1 MDGSQRQGDNAPML
15 YPLKFRPVF
24 KRYLWGGRRLGTM
37 LGKPIGEGDDYA
49 ESWEIADHEQGQSVV
64 ANGPLEGRTLHE
76 VVEKHGAELLG
87 KHAPLARFPLIFKY
101 LDARQRLSVQV
112 HPTDEAAAKLDPP
125 DLGKTEAWVILDA
138 PNGSLV
144 YAGLTYGMTRQS
156 LAQEVAAGR
165 TENCLRSFEPQ
176 VGDCIFIPA
185 GTVHALGAGLLIAE
199 IQQASDTTYRLY
211 DWDRTGPDGKPRELH
226 VEQALDAIDY
236 STRAIHPQRPRLVS
250 EQPHVERL
258 VECDKFI
265 LDRWRLEKMHSLG
278 GDERFHIVS
287 VLEGEVLLS
296 RSGEAVQSHV
306 AGSSTSDEVSLLS
319 LIRGQTVLLPA
330 SIGAVTV
337 APRGQG
343 ALLDMYLP

>member
-1 MDGSQRQGDNAPML
+1 ML
-15 YPLKFRPVF
+15 YPLKFRPLF
-24 KRYLWGGRRLGTM
+24 KRYLWGGRRLGTV
-37 LGKPIGEGDDYA
+37 LGKPIGEGNDYA

-64 ANGPLEGRTLHE
+64 ANGPLEGTTLHDL
-76 VVEKHGAELLG
+76 VEKHGDELFG
-87 KHAPLARFPLIFKY
+87 MHAPQPRFPLIFKY
-101 LDARQRLSVQV
+101 LDAHQNLSVQV

-138 PNGSLV
+138 PKGSLI
-144 YAGLTYGMTRQS
+144 YAGLIYGATRQY
-156 LAQEVAAGR
+156 LAEEVAAGR
-165 TENCLRSFEPQ
+165 TESCLRSFEPQ

-211 DWDRTGPDGKPRELH
+211 DWNRLGPEGKPRQLH
-226 VEQALDAIDY
+226 ALQALDAIDY
-236 STRAIHPQRPRLVS
+236 STRAIHPQRPLPLS

-258 VECDKFI
+258 ASCDKFI
-265 LDRWRLEKMHSLG
+265 LDRWRLDKFHTLG
-278 GDERFHIVS
+278 GDERFHILS

-296 RSGEAVQSHV
+296 RSGESIHSHV

-330 SIGAVTV
+330 SIGAVTI
-337 APRGQG
+337 AGRERA